1 MKTNT
6 EEMSMWARKCVLRFD
21 ARSFLFWS
29 NCLNDHYS
37 SISLVNNWKDSM
49 ETKNLIKDS
58 APRTFNKH
66 TLQNQSLWFLAV
78 YLTSLYILF
87 FLPAKFFRMVTI
99 HIVRFSSL
107 SFIDK
112 TLLMKIWNTKKIQR
126 VSWFFESRLRSSN
139 TISIHFHSCSKW
151 SNFIIFLL
159 LFSDVMNKMNG
170 KQSLTYLKLL

>member
-1 MKTNT
+1 MCENRRCRMKTNT

-37 SISLVNNWKDSM
+37 SIPLVNNWKDSM

-87 FLPAKFFRMVTI
+87 FSAGQIFSNGDHSYRTFF
-99 HIVRFSSL
+99 FSLFHRQNLTYENMKYEENSTRQLVLRISPEIFEHHFNSL
-107 SFIDK
+107 S
-112 TLLMKIWNTKKIQR
+112 
-126 VSWFFESRLRSSN
+126 
-139 TISIHFHSCSKW
+139 
-151 SNFIIFLL
+151 
-159 LFSDVMNKMNG
+159 
-170 KQSLTYLKLL
+170 